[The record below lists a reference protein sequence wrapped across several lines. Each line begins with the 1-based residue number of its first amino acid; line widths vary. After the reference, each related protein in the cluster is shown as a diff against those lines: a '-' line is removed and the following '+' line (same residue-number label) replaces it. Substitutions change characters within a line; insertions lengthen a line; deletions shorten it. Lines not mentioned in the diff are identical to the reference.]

1 MDTFVTLALAAA
13 WTAIIAMLFW
23 GVAVAWRNVMSQ
35 TGVLPFF
42 RMVERRGVSL
52 AELEHRP
59 GDLGRALR
67 RCTNCSERSSCDA
80 WLAGGGRAPSCP
92 NGAYLDNAARA

>member
-1 MDTFVTLALAAA
+1 METFVTLALAAA

-52 AELEHRP
+52 ATLEQRP
-59 GDLGRALR
+59 GDLGRAVR
-67 RCTNCSERSSCDA
+67 RCTHCSDRARCEE
-80 WLAGGGRAPSCP
+80 WFAGSGKAPSCP